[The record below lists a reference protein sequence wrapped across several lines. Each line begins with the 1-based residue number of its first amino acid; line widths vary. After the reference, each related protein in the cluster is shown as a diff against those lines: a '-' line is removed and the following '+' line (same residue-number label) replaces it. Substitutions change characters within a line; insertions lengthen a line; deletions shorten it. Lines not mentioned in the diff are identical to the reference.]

1 MDDSSIAGFPRRV
14 SYRSND
20 LLKEFPMFAMPPIVQ
35 TKVFARLPDSLRC
48 PGRRSA
54 WTDARQHREVHSF
67 LEGPSFDRDG
77 NLYCTD
83 IPYGR
88 IFRIAPDGSFTLIA
102 EYDGEPNGLK
112 IHRDGRLFIADHRR
126 GLLAMDPDSG
136 KIETVLERAYGEGFR
151 GLNDLIFAANG
162 DLYFTDQGQSGM
174 QDPSGRVYR
183 LRAGGALE
191 CILDGIPSPNGL
203 ALNGDESI
211 LYVNV
216 TRANAVWRLPLDKHG
231 HTSKVGVFIH
241 LSGGSGPDGLAVDQA
256 GNLAIAHPG
265 LSAAWVFSASGEPVY
280 RIASCAG
287 TRITNLAFG
296 GKDNRTLYMTE
307 SESGS
312 ILTAELPT
320 AGLALYSHA

>member
-1 MDDSSIAGFPRRV
+1 
-14 SYRSND
+14 
-20 LLKEFPMFAMPPIVQ
+20 MFAAPPILQ
-35 TKVFARLPDSLRC
+35 TKVFAHLPDSLRC

-88 IFRIAPDGSFTLIA
+88 IFRISPAGEFTLVA
-102 EYDGEPNGLK
+102 EYEGEPNGLK
-112 IHRDGRLFIADHRR
+112 IHRDGRIFIADHRR
-126 GLLAMDPDSG
+126 GLLVLDPASG
-136 KIETVLERAYGEGFR
+136 KVETLLERAHGEGFR

-162 DLYFTDQGQSGM
+162 DLYFTDQGQSGL

-183 LRAGGALE
+183 LRVGGALE
-191 CILDGIPSPNGL
+191 CVLDGIPSPNGL
-203 ALNGDESI
+203 ALNADESI

-216 TRANAVWRLPLDKHG
+216 TRGNAIWRLPLDRHG
-231 HTSKVGVFIH
+231 HTSKAGIFVH
-241 LSGGSGPDGLAVDQA
+241 LSGGSGPDGMAIDQA
-256 GNLAIAHPG
+256 GNLVIAHPG

-280 RIASCAG
+280 RIASCTG
-287 TRITNLAFG
+287 SRITNMAFG
-296 GKDNRTLYMTE
+296 GKENRTLYMTE

-312 ILTAELPT
+312 ILTAELP
-320 AGLALYSHA
+320 APGLVLYSHA